1 MKVLL
6 SISLVALCGCSVP
19 KVPLLVR
26 PQEPALPMD
35 DSSVRFPETVRAY
48 HVGRYAEPDSSD
60 LLHERHT
67 VYRLEASSRW
77 NLRPGYDAAGAA
89 PTALDNPSNPTVEPE
104 VNDLVVAEMN
114 RQKLVSAQMLAR
126 SAEINAALTQ
136 LQATLRSTKANFEET
151 TRLRALF
158 DQLESRLSRLESED
172 HRRTNSAAASSNPF
186 NPSLLEDS
194 DLLPP

>member
-1 MKVLL
+1 
-6 SISLVALCGCSVP
+6 
-19 KVPLLVR
+19 LVR

-89 PTALDNPSNPTVEPE
+89 PAALENPSNPTVEPE

-151 TRLRALF
+151 TRLRALVN
-158 DQLESRLSRLESED
+158 QLESRLSRLESED
-172 HRRTNSAAASSNPF
+172 HRRTNSAAASSSPF
-186 NPSLLEDS
+186 ISSPHEDS